1 MSMDR
6 IDHAIVR
13 ELSDDGRLSMAELG
27 RRVGL
32 SRTAALARVRR
43 LEDDGIITG
52 YHAAIRFPGD
62 PGQHVARVGI
72 LTDTRDT
79 GRYVTRLTDLP
90 AFREAETVSGAF
102 DLLVR
107 FEAPTAAELDA
118 VLDEVKSWPTTTRT
132 TTFVVLRR
140 YGADPA

>member
-1 MSMDR
+1 MDR
-6 IDHAIVR
+6 MDHAIVR
-13 ELSDDGRLSMAELG
+13 ALAEDGRLSMAELG

-32 SRTAALARVRR
+32 SRTATLSRVRR
-43 LEDDGIITG
+43 LEDEGIITG
-52 YHAAIRFPGD
+52 YHAAVRYPSD
-62 PGQHVARVGI
+62 PGHHVARVGI

-79 GRYVTRLTDLP
+79 GRYVRRLAGLA

-102 DLLVR
+102 DLLVL
-107 FEAPTAAELDA
+107 FEAPTSAELDA

-140 YGADPA
+140 YGADPP